1 MPFLVTLF
9 VLFTHGF
16 VDGLG
21 ERLHG
26 LAASGTDDQRIGL
39 DSVGDWTPGK
49 SNARSIHCWTVG
61 GRIGAVVRGTARA
74 SYDHAPAFVVVSSN
88 VTGRDR
94 SHCARAVHA
103 REQHL

>member
-1 MPFLVTLF
+1 MHAGRGSPAVPFPVTLF

-39 DSVGDWTPGK
+39 DSVGDWIPGK
-49 SNARSIHCWTVG
+49 SNAMQGPSM
-61 GRIGAVVRGTARA
+61 
-74 SYDHAPAFVVVSSN
+74 
-88 VTGRDR
+88 
-94 SHCARAVHA
+94 SHP
-103 REQHL
+103 

>member
-1 MPFLVTLF
+1 MQVEVARLAAVPFPVTLF

-26 LAASGTDDQRIGL
+26 LAASGTGDQRIGL

-49 SNARSIHCWTVG
+49 SNARSIQACLTH
-61 GRIGAVVRGTARA
+61 
-74 SYDHAPAFVVVSSN
+74 DM
-88 VTGRDR
+88 
-94 SHCARAVHA
+94 
-103 REQHL
+103 